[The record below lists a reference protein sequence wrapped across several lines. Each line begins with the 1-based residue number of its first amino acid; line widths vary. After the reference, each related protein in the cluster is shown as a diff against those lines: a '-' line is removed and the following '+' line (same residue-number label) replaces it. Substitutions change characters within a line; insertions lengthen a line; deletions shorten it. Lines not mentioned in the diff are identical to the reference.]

1 MNTLYQSLVS
11 VEPFT
16 LVVTILNLFLQLYL
30 IRKFFLNKILGV
42 MDQRRETA
50 ERELRD
56 AEQAKMEAEDLRQT
70 YESHMIRVKQEA
82 GQIIQTA
89 QITANDRSE
98 QIIRQAQQHAAQ
110 IKEKASEDIE
120 QAKKKALNDAKNEI
134 SDLTLA
140 IARKVIGRALDQKD
154 QSRLVDEFIAEL
166 GDGV

>member
-1 MNTLYQSLVS
+1 
-11 VEPFT
+11 
-16 LVVTILNLFLQLYL
+16 
-30 IRKFFLNKILGV
+30 

-98 QIIRQAQQHAAQ
+98 QITVNI
-110 IKEKASEDIE
+110 
-120 QAKKKALNDAKNEI
+120 N
-134 SDLTLA
+134 
-140 IARKVIGRALDQKD
+140 ARMRRDFG
-154 QSRLVDEFIAEL
+154 
-166 GDGV
+166 G